1 MLEEKRSGESL
12 VCQEDPR
19 GNFSLV
25 ISTVRASFEHDAFL
39 SAVVGDGLGRLS
51 GSLSIP
57 SVFAR
62 SFLALLF

>member
-1 MLEEKRSGESL
+1 MLEERSSGESL

-25 ISTVRASFEHDAFL
+25 ISTVRASFEHDAL
-39 SAVVGDGLGRLS
+39 LPAVVGDGLGRLS
-51 GSLSIP
+51 GSLSI
-57 SVFAR
+57 SFAFAR